1 MNQVASPEG
10 SYERIDDSE
19 GEDAR
24 FVLGLLPGGGC

>member
-24 FVLGLLPGGGC
+24 EIIFHT